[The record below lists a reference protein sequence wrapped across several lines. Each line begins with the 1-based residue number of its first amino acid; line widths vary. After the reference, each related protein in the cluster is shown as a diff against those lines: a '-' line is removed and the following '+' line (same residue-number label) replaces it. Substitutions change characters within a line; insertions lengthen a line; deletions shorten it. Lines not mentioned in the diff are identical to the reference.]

1 MADPSFIKLE
11 ALKLKKAPP
20 NGQLDE
26 EEDIGDEEATLI
38 DAPKRR
44 DAEHRQK
51 RKALLRAILLLLA
64 SAIATITVGAM
75 LTKFEGAFKYTH
87 KKWRM
92 FQGYKPYWNSNASR
106 KIPSNRFEGVEL
118 DWTRKFQRDPAEY
131 ILRRPNWKDRRLPK
145 IKYYKWTITD
155 TVANPDGV
163 MRPLFL
169 INGKFPGPKIE
180 CLEDDVIN
188 IDIDNQSGSAT
199 SFHWHGIIQNGT
211 AGDDG
216 VPGMTQCP
224 LPPGGKMTYQFHVNQ
239 YGTYWYHAHFQAQY
253 TDGLFGP
260 IVVHSPKEPL
270 SNKYA
275 TDQVVMVQDYYHD
288 LSSDKLFDYL
298 APDNENNEPIPDG
311 ALINGRNVIDCD
323 DIDTTYTCNS
333 KGVQRAEINIPPSN
347 SHRLRFINVGA
358 MAEFE
363 IGLDGHSMEVIEA
376 DGTPIVPA
384 PYHKLHINV
393 AQRYSVIVHS
403 NGTDAD
409 KFWLRARMINHC
421 FSNLEVNIETEVK
434 AIVRYV
440 NPPRRLKLYPDPN
453 NALDSPPP
461 TLPTSL
467 PWNDSNAVICKDE
480 EGALVPSVP
489 MIAPEP
495 DLLFY
500 LRSNF
505 EIGNYSLS
513 RGFFNQS
520 TWKTDLRNPLLYQL
534 RNLHNESDA
543 SEMVPEGVMRD
554 GPFEKNGMIIKIDEP
569 KVVDLLIDNF
579 DDGNHPMHLHG
590 HKVWV
595 MSQGT
600 GYFNRSDYAT
610 LPREG
615 RLVRDTVTIEGYGY
629 VLLRFVVDHPGLWA
643 FHCHNVWHAEA
654 GLMMAFY
661 TLPDET
667 LDLWIDTVPQE
678 FCTWPNATAGWF
690 DERQVVPAQ
699 WRHDNGEE

>member
-1 MADPSFIKLE
+1 MGDTRSIKMEDLTP
-11 ALKLKKAPP
+11 KKATST
-20 NGQLDE
+20 GRVDE
-26 EEDIGDEEATLI
+26 EEDIEDEGASFI
-38 DAPKRR
+38 DSSGRR
-44 DAEHRQK
+44 DAEHREK

-75 LTKFEGAFKYTH
+75 LTKFEGAFRYTH
-87 KKWRM
+87 QKWRL
-92 FQGYKPYWNSNASR
+92 FQGYQPYWNYNVSR
-106 KIPSNRFEGVEL
+106 KAGNRFEGVKL
-118 DWTRKFQRDPAEY
+118 DWSRRFQQDPAAY
-131 ILRRPNWKDRRLPK
+131 ILRRPNWENRRLPK
-145 IKYYKWTITD
+145 IKHYTWTITD
-155 TVANPDGV
+155 TIANPDGV
-163 MRPLFL
+163 MRQMFL

-180 CLEDDVIN
+180 CLEGDTITVEIE
-188 IDIDNQSGSAT
+188 NQSSSAT
-199 SFHWHGIIQNGT
+199 SFHWHGIKQNGT

-224 LPPGGKMTYQFHVNQ
+224 LPPGGKMTYQFEVAQ

-260 IVVHSPKEPL
+260 LIVHSPREPM
-270 SNKYA
+270 SNKYD

-288 LSSDKLFDYL
+288 LSTNKMFKYL
-298 APDNENNEPIPDG
+298 APDNENAEPIPDG
-311 ALINGRNVIDCD
+311 ALINGRNIIDCD
-323 DIDTTYTCNS
+323 DVDTTYVCKS
-333 KGVQRAEINIPPSN
+333 DGVRRANINIPPEKT
-347 SHRLRFINVGA
+347 HRLRFINVGA

-363 IGLDGHSMEVIEA
+363 IGIDGHPMEVIEA
-376 DGTPIVPA
+376 DGTPIVPT

-403 NGTDAD
+403 NSTDAD
-409 KFWLRARMINHC
+409 RFWLRARMINHC
-421 FSNLEVNIETEVK
+421 FSDPEAIVETEVK
-434 AIVRYV
+434 AIVEYTD
-440 NPPRRLKLYPDPN
+440 PPRWKHKQLPGESQDDR
-453 NALDSPPP
+453 P
-461 TLPTSL
+461 TVLPASH
-467 PWNDSNAVICKDE
+467 PWNESISVICKDE

-489 MIAPEP
+489 ITAPEP
-495 DLLFY
+495 DVMFY

-513 RGFFNQS
+513 RGYFNQS
-520 TWKTDLRNPLLYQL
+520 TWKTDLRNPLIYQL
-534 RNLHNESDA
+534 RNLANESDGYHGTQ
-543 SEMVPEGVMRD
+543 EGVMSD
-554 GPFEKNGMIIKIDEP
+554 KLNGTNGMIIKINEE

-595 MSQGT
+595 MAQGN
-600 GYFNRSDYAT
+600 GYFNMSDYAS

-615 RLVRDTVTIEGYGY
+615 RLIRDTVTIEGYGF

-661 TLPDET
+661 TLPEET
-667 LDLWIDTVPQE
+667 LDMWMDPKTPE

-690 DERQVVPAQ
+690 DERQVVPAE

>member
-1 MADPSFIKLE
+1 MDDLTPKKSF
-11 ALKLKKAPP
+11 AS
-20 NGQLDE
+20 GRDDE
-26 EEDIGDEEATLI
+26 EDVEDEGATLM
-38 DAPKRR
+38 DSSRRR
-44 DAEHRQK
+44 DADHRQK
-51 RKALLRAILLLLA
+51 RKALLRAMLLLLA

-92 FQGYKPYWNSNASR
+92 FQGYQPYWNFNASR
-106 KIPSNRFEGVEL
+106 KAGNRFEGIDL
-118 DWTRKFQRDPAEY
+118 DWSRRFQQDPAAY
-131 ILRRPNWKDRRLPK
+131 ILRRPDWENKRMPK
-145 IKYYKWTITD
+145 IKNYAWTITD
-155 TVANPDGV
+155 AIVNPDGV
-163 MRPLFL
+163 MRPMYL

-180 CLEDDVIN
+180 ALEGDIID
-188 IDIDNQSGSAT
+188 IDIDNQSSSAT

-211 AGDDG
+211 ADQDG

-224 LPPGGKMTYQFHVNQ
+224 LPPGAKMNYQFKVAQ
-239 YGTYWYHAHFQAQY
+239 YGTYWYHAHFQTQY

-260 IVVHSPKEPL
+260 IVIHSPNEPM
-270 SNKYA
+270 SNQYD
-275 TDQVVMVQDYYHD
+275 TDQIVMVQDYYHD
-288 LSSDKLFDYL
+288 LSRNKLFDYL

-311 ALINGRNVIDCD
+311 ALINGRNVIDCKD
-323 DIDTTYTCNS
+323 VDNTYVCKS
-333 KGVQRAEINIPPSN
+333 DGVRRAHINIPPER
-347 SHRLRFINVGA
+347 SHRIRFINVGA

-363 IGLDGHSMEVIEA
+363 IGIDGHPMEVIEA
-376 DGTPIVPA
+376 DGTPIVPT

-393 AQRYSVIVHS
+393 AQRYSVIVHANS
-403 NGTDAD
+403 TDAD
-409 KFWLRARMINHC
+409 RFWLRAKMINHC
-421 FSNLEVNIETEVK
+421 FSNPEANVETEVK
-434 AIVRYV
+434 AVVQYTA
-440 NPPRRLKLYPDPN
+440 PPKWRKLGKLPGKLETEQLKE
-453 NALDSPPP
+453 
-461 TLPTSL
+461 LPTSL
-467 PWNDSNAVICKDE
+467 PWNETSAVICKDE
-480 EGALVPSVP
+480 DGAMVPSVP
-489 MIAPEP
+489 ITAPEP
-495 DLLFY
+495 DVLYY

-520 TWKTDLRNPLLYQL
+520 TWKTDLRHPLIYQL
-534 RNLHNESDA
+534 RKLANESDGYHDA
-543 SEMVPEGVMRD
+543 PEGVMSD
-554 GPFEKNGMIIKIDEP
+554 DFEEKNGMIIKISEA

-595 MSQGT
+595 MAQGT
-600 GYFNRSDYAT
+600 GYFNHSDYAS

-615 RLVRDTVTIEGYGY
+615 RLIRDTVTIEGYGY
-629 VLLRFVVDHPGLWA
+629 VLLRFVADHPGVWA

-667 LDLWIDTVPQE
+667 LDMWMDPEPRE

-690 DERQVVPAQ
+690 DERQVVPAE